1 MAAERLFE
9 MRFAARPERL
19 RLLRCTLRDAA
30 SAAGLS
36 GEETERVV
44 LAANEACMNII
55 QHAYGSRGDGE
66 VVVEVI
72 DNGEDLE
79 LRFIDFAAPVDAS
92 TCRPRDLE
100 DVRPG
105 GLGTHFM
112 REAMDEV
119 RYSRLDADGC
129 NCLVMKK
136 YKNK

>member
-9 MRFAARPERL
+9 MRLAARPDRL

-30 SAAGLS
+30 SLAGLAS
-36 GEETERVV
+36 DEVERVV
-44 LAANEACMNII
+44 LAAIEACLKII
-55 QHAYGSRGDGE
+55 QHAYKDQADGE
-66 VVVEVI
+66 VVVEAI
-72 DNGEDLE
+72 DNDVDLE
-79 LRFIDFAAPVDAS
+79 LRFIDFAPPINAS
-92 TCRPRDLE
+92 ACRPRDLG

-112 REAMDEV
+112 QEVMDEV
-119 RYSRLDADGC
+119 RYSRLEADDG